1 MCFKRWEVRGVLEWM
16 GKICLKF
23 KVLGFYIDIFKD
35 EIDKKYILVVRVVL
49 FFFGYKGF
57 V

>member
-1 MCFKRWEVRGVLEWM
+1 MKGGGM
-16 GKICLKF
+16 CLKF
-23 KVLGFYIDIFKD
+23 IVLGFYIDIFKD
-35 EIDKKYILVVRVVL
+35 EIDKQFILVVIVVL